1 MWPFLRREEIKVL
14 GTVLKRLAQGI
25 FVTFCV
31 IFISFVILR
40 MIPGDPAKVMAP
52 TATVEQQQAIR
63 DSMGL
68 EKSIPEQFKMY
79 MVNLFHGDLGES
91 YFKSDTVLNV
101 MEQAT
106 PLSLILLISS
116 VVISIILSLI
126 LGTIAGLNGN
136 KWEDRLISSIAVL
149 FQSMPNYWVSSVLI
163 IIFSV
168 RLGLLPSMD
177 YSGPASCV
185 LPTVA
190 LALPLTAMLTK
201 VVRSSLIDSYNQEF
215 VKVAYARGISTVA
228 IYFKYALRNSLIP
241 VLISLGTQLGFLVGS
256 IVVVEYVFN
265 FPGIGYTVL
274 NAILRRDYNLVQG
287 IIILFS
293 VFFIVLNIA
302 IDLGSIR
309 LDPRMRKAQG
319 GL

>member
-1 MWPFLRREEIKVL
+1 ML
-14 GTVLKRLAQGI
+14 GTVLKRLVQGI
-25 FVTFCV
+25 FVTVCV

-52 TATVEQQQAIR
+52 TATPEQQQLIR

-68 EKSIPEQFKMY
+68 DKSIPQQFKMY
-79 MVNLFHGDLGES
+79 MANLVKGDLGES
-91 YFKSDTVLNV
+91 YFKSDTVVNV
-101 MEQAT
+101 MKQAV
-106 PLSLILLISS
+106 PLSLILLVSAI
-116 VVISIILSLI
+116 VTSILLSI
-126 LGTIAGLNGN
+126 VLGTVAGLNGN
-136 KWEDRLISSIAVL
+136 SWIDRLISSIAVL

-168 RLGLLPSMD
+168 NLGVLPSMD
-177 YSGPASCV
+177 YQGPASCV

-190 LALPLTAMLTK
+190 LALPLTAVLTK

-215 VKVAYARGISTVA
+215 VKVAYARGISKVA
-228 IYFKYALRNSLIP
+228 IYFKYALRNSVIP
-241 VLISLGTQLGFLVGS
+241 FVIALGTQLGFLVGS

-293 VFFIVLNIA
+293 VFFIVLNIV

>member
-1 MWPFLRREEIKVL
+1 VL

-177 YSGPASCV
+177 YSGSASCV

-190 LALPLTAMLTK
+190 LALPLTAVLTK

>member
-1 MWPFLRREEIKVL
+1 ML
-14 GTVLKRLAQGI
+14 GTVLKRLGQGV
-25 FVTFCV
+25 FVTVCV

-40 MIPGDPAKVMAP
+40 MIPGDPVKVMAP
-52 TATVEQQQAIR
+52 TATAEQQQIIR

-68 EKSIPEQFKMY
+68 DKSIPEQFKIY
-79 MVNLFHGDLGES
+79 MGNLFKGDLGES
-91 YFKSDTVLNV
+91 YFKSDSVINV
-101 MEQAT
+101 MKQAI
-106 PLSLILLISS
+106 PLSMILLISAI
-116 VVISIILSLI
+116 VISILLSLI

-136 KWEDRLISSIAVL
+136 TWIDRIVSSIAVL

-168 RLGLLPSMD
+168 KLGLLPSMD
-177 YSGPASCV
+177 YNGIASCV
-185 LPTVA
+185 LPTIA
-190 LALPLTAMLTK
+190 LSLPLTAVLTK
-201 VVRSSLIDSYNQEF
+201 VIRSSLIDSYNQEF
-215 VKVAYARGISTVA
+215 VKVAHARGISDIA
-228 IYFKYALRNSLIP
+228 IYFKYALRNSINP
-241 VLISLGTQLGFLVGS
+241 ILISFGTQLGFLVGS

-293 VFFIVLNIA
+293 LFFIVLNII

-309 LDPRMRKAQG
+309 LDPRMRKAEG

>member
-1 MWPFLRREEIKVL
+1 ML

-25 FVTFCV
+25 FVTLCV

-52 TATVEQQQAIR
+52 TATPEQQQLIR

-68 EKSIPEQFKMY
+68 DKSIPQQFKMY
-79 MVNLFHGDLGES
+79 MTKLLKGDLGES
-91 YFKSDTVLNV
+91 YFKSDTVFNV
-101 MEQAT
+101 MKQAV
-106 PLSLILLISS
+106 PLSLILLVSTII
-116 VVISIILSLI
+116 VSIFLSLVM
-126 LGTIAGLNGN
+126 GTVAGLNGN
-136 KWEDRLISSIAVL
+136 TWLDRLISSIAVL
-149 FQSMPNYWVSSVLI
+149 FQSMPNYWVSSILI

-168 RLGLLPSMD
+168 NLGVLPAMD
-177 YSGPASCV
+177 YEGPASCV
-185 LPTVA
+185 LPTVS
-190 LALPLTAMLTK
+190 LALPLTAVLIK

-215 VKVAYARGISTVA
+215 VKVAYARGISKVA
-228 IYFKYALRNSLIP
+228 IYFKYALRNSVIPLLIT
-241 VLISLGTQLGFLVGS
+241 LGTQLGFLVGS

-293 VFFIVLNIA
+293 VFFIVLNIL
-302 IDLGSIR
+302 IDLLSIQ

>member
-190 LALPLTAMLTK
+190 LALPLTAVLTK

-228 IYFKYALRNSLIP
+228 I
-241 VLISLGTQLGFLVGS
+241 TQLGFLVGS

>member
-1 MWPFLRREEIKVL
+1 MDGVLDFSIGLTEGVAWPWPIAVYLFLAGISGGAL
-14 GTVLKRLAQGI
+14 G
-25 FVTFCV
+25 
-31 IFISFVILR
+31 VILSMTKLR
-40 MIPGDPAKVMAP
+40 GTSREDSPLLKSAALIAL
-52 TATVEQQQAIR
+52 AT
-63 DSMGL
+63 
-68 EKSIPEQFKMY
+68 
-79 MVNLFHGDLGES
+79 
-91 YFKSDTVLNV
+91 
-101 MEQAT
+101 
-106 PLSLILLISS
+106 ILLGMVCLVLDLTDPLFFWRILVFYNPTS
-116 VVISIILSLI
+116 V
-126 LGTIAGLNGN
+126 
-136 KWEDRLISSIAVL
+136 
-149 FQSMPNYWVSSVLI
+149 MSVG
-163 IIFSV
+163 V
-168 RLGLLPSMD
+168 MMLLC
-177 YSGPASCV
+177 YI
-185 LPTVA
+185 
-190 LALPLTAMLTK
+190 PLTAVLTK

-274 NAILRRDYNLVQG
+274 NAILRRDNNLVQG

-309 LDPRMRKAQG
+309 LDPLMRKAQG

>member
-1 MWPFLRREEIKVL
+1 ML
-14 GTVLKRLAQGI
+14 GTVLKRLVQGI
-25 FVTFCV
+25 FVTICV

-52 TATVEQQQAIR
+52 TATPEQQQLIR

-68 EKSIPEQFKMY
+68 DKSIPQQFKMY
-79 MVNLFHGDLGES
+79 MANLVKGDLGES
-91 YFKSDTVLNV
+91 YFKSDTVVNV
-101 MEQAT
+101 MKQAV
-106 PLSLILLISS
+106 PLSLILLVSAI
-116 VVISIILSLI
+116 VTSILLSI
-126 LGTIAGLNGN
+126 VLGTVAGLNGN
-136 KWEDRLISSIAVL
+136 SWIDRLISSIAVL

-168 RLGLLPSMD
+168 NLGVLPSMD
-177 YSGPASCV
+177 YQGPASCV

-190 LALPLTAMLTK
+190 LALPLTAVLTK

-215 VKVAYARGISTVA
+215 VKVAYARGISKVA
-228 IYFKYALRNSLIP
+228 IYFKYALRNSVIP
-241 VLISLGTQLGFLVGS
+241 FVIALGTQLGFLVGS

-274 NAILRRDYNLVQG
+274 NAILRRDYTLVQG

-293 VFFIVLNIA
+293 VFFIVLNIV

>member
-1 MWPFLRREEIKVL
+1 ML
-14 GTVLKRLAQGI
+14 GTVLKRLVQGV
-25 FVTFCV
+25 FVTVCV

-52 TATVEQQQAIR
+52 TATPEQQQLIR

-68 EKSIPEQFKMY
+68 DKSIPQQFKMY
-79 MVNLFHGDLGES
+79 MANLVKGDLGES
-91 YFKSDTVLNV
+91 YFKSDTVVNV
-101 MEQAT
+101 MKQAV
-106 PLSLILLISS
+106 PLSLILLVSAI
-116 VVISIILSLI
+116 VTSILLSI
-126 LGTIAGLNGN
+126 VLGTVAGLNGN
-136 KWEDRLISSIAVL
+136 SWIDRLISSIAVL

-168 RLGLLPSMD
+168 NLGVLPSMD
-177 YSGPASCV
+177 YQGPASCV

-190 LALPLTAMLTK
+190 LALPLTAVLTK

-215 VKVAYARGISTVA
+215 VKVAYARGISKVA
-228 IYFKYALRNSLIP
+228 IYFKYALRNSVIP
-241 VLISLGTQLGFLVGS
+241 FVIALGTQLGFLVGS

-293 VFFIVLNIA
+293 VFFIVLNIV

>member
-177 YSGPASCV
+177 YSGPA
-185 LPTVA
+185 
-190 LALPLTAMLTK
+190 LALPLTAVLTK

>member
-1 MWPFLRREEIKVL
+1 
-14 GTVLKRLAQGI
+14 
-25 FVTFCV
+25 
-31 IFISFVILR
+31 
-40 MIPGDPAKVMAP
+40 
-52 TATVEQQQAIR
+52 
-63 DSMGL
+63 
-68 EKSIPEQFKMY
+68 
-79 MVNLFHGDLGES
+79 
-91 YFKSDTVLNV
+91 
-101 MEQAT
+101 
-106 PLSLILLISS
+106 
-116 VVISIILSLI
+116 
-126 LGTIAGLNGN
+126 
-136 KWEDRLISSIAVL
+136 
-149 FQSMPNYWVSSVLI
+149 
-163 IIFSV
+163 
-168 RLGLLPSMD
+168 MD

-190 LALPLTAMLTK
+190 LALPLTAVLTK

>member
-1 MWPFLRREEIKVL
+1 MKVL
-14 GTVLKRLAQGI
+14 GTVLKRLGQGV

-40 MIPGDPAKVMAP
+40 MIPGDPVKVMAP
-52 TATVEQQQAIR
+52 TATAEQQQIIR

-68 EKSIPEQFKMY
+68 DKSIPEQFKMY
-79 MVNLFHGDLGES
+79 MVNLFKGDLGES
-91 YFKSDTVLNV
+91 YFKSDSVINV
-101 MEQAT
+101 MKQAI
-106 PLSLILLISS
+106 PLSLILLVSAI
-116 VVISIILSLI
+116 VISILLSLI

-136 KWEDRLISSIAVL
+136 TWIDRLVSSVAVL

-168 RLGLLPSMD
+168 KLGLLPSMD
-177 YSGPASCV
+177 YKGIASCV
-185 LPTVA
+185 LPTIA
-190 LALPLTAMLTK
+190 LSLPLTAVLTK
-201 VVRSSLIDSYNQEF
+201 VIRSSLIDSYNQEF
-215 VKVAYARGISTVA
+215 VKVAHARGISDIA
-228 IYFKYALRNSLIP
+228 IYFKYALRNSVNPI
-241 VLISLGTQLGFLVGS
+241 LISFGTQLGFLVGS

-293 VFFIVLNIA
+293 LFFIVLNII

-309 LDPRMRKAQG
+309 LDPRMRKAEG

>member
-101 MEQAT
+101 MEQAI

-185 LPTVA
+185 LRTVA
-190 LALPLTAMLTK
+190 LALPLTAVLTK

>member
-1 MWPFLRREEIKVL
+1 ML

-177 YSGPASCV
+177 YLFCSGAVPRFFC
-185 LPTVA
+185 
-190 LALPLTAMLTK
+190 
-201 VVRSSLIDSYNQEF
+201 
-215 VKVAYARGISTVA
+215 
-228 IYFKYALRNSLIP
+228 
-241 VLISLGTQLGFLVGS
+241 
-256 IVVVEYVFN
+256 
-265 FPGIGYTVL
+265 
-274 NAILRRDYNLVQG
+274 
-287 IIILFS
+287 IICI
-293 VFFIVLNIA
+293 
-302 IDLGSIR
+302 
-309 LDPRMRKAQG
+309 
-319 GL
+319 

>member
-136 KWEDRLISSIAVL
+136 KW
-149 FQSMPNYWVSSVLI
+149 
-163 IIFSV
+163 
-168 RLGLLPSMD
+168 
-177 YSGPASCV
+177 
-185 LPTVA
+185 
-190 LALPLTAMLTK
+190 
-201 VVRSSLIDSYNQEF
+201 
-215 VKVAYARGISTVA
+215 
-228 IYFKYALRNSLIP
+228 
-241 VLISLGTQLGFLVGS
+241 
-256 IVVVEYVFN
+256 
-265 FPGIGYTVL
+265 
-274 NAILRRDYNLVQG
+274 
-287 IIILFS
+287 
-293 VFFIVLNIA
+293 
-302 IDLGSIR
+302 
-309 LDPRMRKAQG
+309 
-319 GL
+319 